1 MVRPTD
7 LTWNRRLHVDA
18 AQRVQHDGYERT
30 SLSALISAPNGR
42 PALTDTLGAR
52 NVSYGELRATAV
64 RIGGQLLHAGVG
76 PGRTVGLSFA
86 NGPEIVATF
95 LGVLSAGAA
104 AAPLNP
110 AYTEQELDAYLRDLE
125 PAAMV

>member
-64 RIGGQLLHAGVG
+64 RIGGRLLHAGAGPRRPPVRGVG
-76 PGRTVGLSFA
+76 ERPQIA
-86 NGPEIVATF
+86 ATL
-95 LGVLSAGAA
+95 LGVPSAGAA
-104 AAPLNP
+104 PPPRHP
-110 AYTEQELDAYLRDLE
+110 AC
-125 PAAMV
+125 P